1 MPNIVVIGTQWGD
14 EGKGR
19 IVDILSEQVDIVA
32 RYQGG
37 NNAGHTIV
45 VDGKTIVLHH
55 IPSGIL
61 RQGKISVIGN
71 GVVIDPKILLEEIQG
86 LQSSGYEVSP
96 QNFKISDRTHVIMP
110 YHKLK
115 DKANESRMGD
125 NKIGTTG
132 RGIGPVYEDKVARR
146 GIKVSDLLYPEHFEK
161 RLKNILN
168 QKNLYIE
175 KVLEAEPLDF
185 DAVFAE
191 YIGYGEKLRP
201 YITDT
206 SLMLY
211 ELVKQDKSIL
221 FEGAQGV
228 LLDVDFGTYP
238 YVTSS
243 NAGAG
248 GVCAGTGI
256 SPKMIDHIVGISKA
270 YTTRVGEGPFPTEI
284 TDGYG
289 QVLRDAGNEFGATT
303 GRPRRCGWFDAVAVS
318 YSVRINGISTLIL
331 TKLDVLSGLETIKIC
346 TGYKYK
352 DEILKHFPSNLNVL
366 TNCTPI
372 YEEVPGWKSDL
383 SDISDPNDLP
393 ENLRGYLNKLED
405 LLETPI
411 SLVSIG
417 PSREEFI
424 PLRNGIVSS

>member
-37 NNAGHTIV
+37 NNAGHTII
-45 VDGKTIVLHH
+45 VDGRTIVLHH

-71 GVVIDPKILLEEIQG
+71 GVVIDPKILLEEIEG
-86 LQSSGYEVSP
+86 LRESGYAVSAD
-96 QNFKISDRTHVIMP
+96 NFKISDRTHVIMP
-110 YHKLK
+110 YHKLM
-115 DKANESRMGD
+115 DKASETQMGD

-146 GIKVSDLLYPEHFEK
+146 GIKVSDLLYPDHFSE
-161 RLKNILN
+161 RLKSIID
-168 QKNLYIE
+168 QKNIYI
-175 KVLEAEPLDF
+175 KNVLKLDPLDF
-185 DAVFAE
+185 DQVLDE
-191 YIGYGEKLRP
+191 YAQYGWQLEP

-206 SLMLY
+206 SLLFY
-211 ELVKQDKSIL
+211 ELLKQNKTIL

-228 LLDVDFGTYP
+228 MLDVDFGTYP

-243 NAGAG
+243 NSGAG
-248 GVCAGTGI
+248 GVCAGTGV
-256 SPKMIDHIVGISKA
+256 SPKSIDHIVGISKA

-284 TDGYG
+284 KGEFG
-289 QVLRDAGNEFGATT
+289 EILRKSGNEYGATT
-303 GRPRRCGWFDAVAVS
+303 GRPRRCGWFDAVSVS
-318 YSVRINGISTLIL
+318 YSIKINGIGSLML
-331 TKLDVLSGLETIKIC
+331 TKLDVLSDLETINIC
-346 TGYKYK
+346 TGYRYK
-352 DEILKHFPSNLNVL
+352 DQILKDFPSNLNVL
-366 TNCTPI
+366 SKCKPI
-372 YEEVPGWKSDL
+372 YEEVSGWKSDL
-383 SDISDPNDLP
+383 SNIDDHKDLP
-393 ENLRGYLNKLED
+393 KNLCGYLKKLED
-405 LLETPI
+405 ILDTQI

-424 PLRNGIVSS
+424 ALKNGLLSS

>member
-37 NNAGHTIV
+37 NNAGHTII
-45 VDGKTIVLHH
+45 VDGRTIVLHH

-71 GVVIDPKILLEEIQG
+71 GVVIDPKILLEEIEG
-86 LQSSGYEVSP
+86 LRESGYAVSAD
-96 QNFKISDRTHVIMP
+96 NFKISDRTHVIMP
-110 YHKLK
+110 YHKLM
-115 DKANESRMGD
+115 DKASETQMGD

-146 GIKVSDLLYPEHFEK
+146 GIKVSDLLYPDHFSE
-161 RLKNILN
+161 RLKSIID
-168 QKNLYIE
+168 QKNIYI
-175 KVLEAEPLDF
+175 KNVLKLDPLDF
-185 DAVFAE
+185 DQVLDE
-191 YIGYGEKLRP
+191 YTQYGWQLEP

-206 SLMLY
+206 SLLFY
-211 ELVKQDKSIL
+211 ELLKQNKTIL

-228 LLDVDFGTYP
+228 MLDVDFGTYP

-243 NAGAG
+243 NSGAG
-248 GVCAGTGI
+248 GVCAGTGV
-256 SPKMIDHIVGISKA
+256 SPKSIDHIVGISKA

-284 TDGYG
+284 KGEFG
-289 QVLRDAGNEFGATT
+289 EILRKSGNEYGATT
-303 GRPRRCGWFDAVAVS
+303 GRPRRCGWFDSVSVS
-318 YSVRINGISTLIL
+318 YSIKINGIGSLML
-331 TKLDVLSGLETIKIC
+331 TKLDVLSDLETINIC
-346 TGYKYK
+346 TGYRYK
-352 DEILKHFPSNLNVL
+352 DQILKDFPSNLNVL
-366 TNCTPI
+366 SKCKPI
-372 YEEVPGWKSDL
+372 YEEVSGWKSDL
-383 SDISDPNDLP
+383 SNIDDHKDLP
-393 ENLRGYLNKLED
+393 ENLCGYLKKLED
-405 LLETPI
+405 ILDTQI

-424 PLRNGIVSS
+424 ALKNGLLSS